1 MSQFMQTVKSMHT
14 LLLLRLL
21 LHMHMHMHKPCNVTV
36 TAK

>member
-21 LHMHMHMHKPCNVTV
+21 LHMHMHKPCNVTV

>member
-14 LLLLRLL
+14 LLLLRLY
-21 LHMHMHMHKPCNVTV
+21 MHMHMHKPCNVTV